1 MSSRGRETV
10 MVTGASRGI
19 GRAIAARCAA
29 DGYDVVG
36 LARGP
41 FEGPG
46 IQRQVDLNDPGA
58 KAALAEIGAES
69 GALRLV
75 ANAGIVTVGRAEEV
89 PDADFERT
97 MRVNVQ
103 AVLWSVQA
111 VLPAMKAAGFGRIVT
126 LGSRA
131 ALGKA
136 ARASYSSS
144 KAAVTGLTRSLA
156 LELAPDG
163 ITVNG
168 VAPGPIDTE
177 MYAVDQPPGS
187 PAREAMLT
195 RVPLARMG
203 TSEEVAAAVSYLL
216 SDEAGFTTGQMLHVC
231 GGLSVGGMP

>member
-1 MSSRGRETV
+1 MSGRNTV
-10 MVTGASRGI
+10 IVTGASRGI
-19 GRAIAARCAA
+19 GKAIAARLAA

-36 LARGP
+36 LARGA

-46 IQRQVDLNDPGA
+46 VQRQVDLDDP
-58 KAALAEIGAES
+58 AARERLAEIAAECGAC
-69 GALRLV
+69 RLV
-75 ANAGIVTVGRAEEV
+75 ANAGIVTVGGVADV
-89 PDADFERT
+89 IDADFEVT

-103 AVLWSVQA
+103 SVIWAVQA

-136 ARASYSSS
+136 GRASYASS

-156 LELAPDG
+156 LDLAPHA

-177 MYAVDQPPGS
+177 MFAVDQPLGS
-187 PAREAMLT
+187 PAREALLA
-195 RVPLARMG
+195 RVPLRRMG
-203 TSEEVAAAVSYLL
+203 APDEVAAAVAHLV

-231 GGLSVGGMP
+231 GGLSVGGMGA

>member
-1 MSSRGRETV
+1 MSKGARTV
-10 MVTGASRGI
+10 IVTGASRGI
-19 GRAIAARCAA
+19 GKAIAARFAA

-36 LARGP
+36 IARGP

-46 IQRQVDLNDPGA
+46 VQRQVDLNVPAA
-58 KAALAEIGAES
+58 KAQLAEIAAES

-75 ANAGIVTVGRAEEV
+75 ANAGIVTVGAVEEI
-89 PDADFERT
+89 PDADFEAT

-103 AVLWSVQA
+103 AVIWAVQA

-131 ALGKA
+131 ALGKST
-136 ARASYSSS
+136 RVSYSSS
-144 KAAVTGLTRSLA
+144 KAAVTGLTRSLS

-177 MYAVDQPPGS
+177 MFATDQPPGS
-187 PAREAMLT
+187 PAREALLA
-195 RVPLARMG
+195 RVPLKRMG
-203 TSEEVAAAVSYLL
+203 TSEEVAAAVAYLA